1 LPQDQLDHFGRC
13 ATWKVEGTDP
23 NAKKCEGEDIIFPAA
38 IVPKVDA
45 KVDAKPADT
54 PAASV
59 DGDAP
64 SDPDAKVDAKP
75 ADAPAASVD
84 AGARRL

>member
-45 KVDAKPADT
+45 KPADT